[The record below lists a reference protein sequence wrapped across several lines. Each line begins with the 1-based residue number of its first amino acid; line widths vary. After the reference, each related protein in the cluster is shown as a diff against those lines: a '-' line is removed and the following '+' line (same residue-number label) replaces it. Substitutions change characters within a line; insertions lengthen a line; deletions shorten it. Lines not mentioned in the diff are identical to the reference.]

1 MIEAAGGGSPARY
14 LAVAVSSLVV
24 VILPS
29 YLMGTL
35 AVSMEPELGITPA
48 LLGLLMACRFGA
60 AALSSAAAGR
70 WVERLG
76 PTLGMRLPV
85 LAMAAT
91 MAAIGLF
98 VHDPPLLALL
108 LMVCGVA
115 LATVQP
121 AADVWV
127 ARGVP
132 ATHQG
137 LAFGVKQAAVPAS
150 ALLAGAAVP
159 TALAVWG
166 WRPVWVV
173 AGCCA
178 LLAAAA
184 VPWRAHGTGGGV
196 GRARL
201 DRSGDEC
208 LGSLVW
214 LAVAFGLGSVAV
226 VNLTTFLVVA
236 AVDAGL
242 SVGTAGMVFGV
253 CGGVGILTRL
263 VVGRWADRTRIDLL
277 LLIAVIQT
285 VGAVCFVVLGLVGGN
300 GYVVA
305 APLAFAVGLSWPGLL
320 MLAVV
325 RGSPNA
331 PGAATSIVNTGS
343 FIGSIAGP
351 VAFGLLVTHVDYGVG
366 WALTA
371 LCLVAAAGAALT
383 ARRLRRSDGYS
394 LIV

>member
-98 VHDPPLLALL
+98 VHDPALLALL

-159 TALAVWG
+159 TALAA
-166 WRPVWVV
+166 WVFH
-173 AGCCA
+173 
-178 LLAAAA
+178 
-184 VPWRAHGTGGGV
+184 P
-196 GRARL
+196 
-201 DRSGDEC
+201 S
-208 LGSLVW
+208 S
-214 LAVAFGLGSVAV
+214 
-226 VNLTTFLVVA
+226 
-236 AVDAGL
+236 
-242 SVGTAGMVFGV
+242 
-253 CGGVGILTRL
+253 
-263 VVGRWADRTRIDLL
+263 
-277 LLIAVIQT
+277 
-285 VGAVCFVVLGLVGGN
+285 
-300 GYVVA
+300 
-305 APLAFAVGLSWPGLL
+305 
-320 MLAVV
+320 
-325 RGSPNA
+325 
-331 PGAATSIVNTGS
+331 
-343 FIGSIAGP
+343 
-351 VAFGLLVTHVDYGVG
+351 
-366 WALTA
+366 
-371 LCLVAAAGAALT
+371 AAAGGCRDPV
-383 ARRLRRSDGYS
+383 ARRTRWLKKLLKGACRARPTRPGGSGRDSYLAGRDS
-394 LIV
+394 SRIPGRFPVLLGFVRVSSGAGVRDWRVLLVRP